1 MSALVKFCRTAFA
14 TLLLC
19 VSAAASAQEMRTVR
33 LGMTVSETGEF
44 KEQSAAFVSGVKFWA
59 RDLLDRGA
67 NPIELITYD
76 DESKPAK
83 AAELYERLITQD
95 NVDLLIGPFSS
106 SQVMAVAPVVE
117 RHNFPMIVEASAPVV
132 FQQGFRNVFGIYTPA
147 DVNMDGVMDMARENG
162 LSSVAIAY
170 QNSEFPAAVAQ
181 GARATAPGKGLSVVF
196 DGSYPVGAESL
207 EDLAGSLASARP
219 DLIILGAYLEDS
231 IRFVKALKA
240 TGYAPKMLAVS
251 GAPSL
256 RQFGEA
262 LGADADGVIATTQW
276 MRSGRIPGSFD
287 FAFRYRE
294 RYDVYPGYNAAGG
307 YAAGQIIEA
316 AARLSRLRE
325 VSNDPQA
332 IRSRVR
338 EQLATMNFQS
348 LLGNYRVDET
358 GRQRGKALYIIQWQG
373 PHRSLIAPKDIAR
386 WQLKFPFPGWSAR

>member
-1 MSALVKFCRTAFA
+1 MSALITLFRGGLVA
-14 TLLLC
+14 LLLC
-19 VSAAASAQEMRTVR
+19 VASAAMAQEIRAVR
-33 LGMTVSETGEF
+33 LGMTVSETGAL
-44 KEQSAAFVSGVKFWA
+44 KEQSQAFVSGVKFWA

-76 DESKPAK
+76 DESSPER

-95 NVDLLIGPFSS
+95 RVDLLIGPFSS
-106 SQVMAVAPVVE
+106 TLTMAVAPVAE
-117 RHNFPMIVEASAPVV
+117 KHNFPMVVEASAPVV
-132 FQQGFRNVFGIYTPA
+132 YAQGYKNVFGIYTPA
-147 DVNMDGVMDMARENG
+147 DVNMDGVLDMAKENG

-181 GARATAPGKGLSVVF
+181 GVRVSAAGKGLAIAF
-196 DGSYPVGAESL
+196 DESYPVGSSSL
-207 EDLAGSLASARP
+207 DQYAGRLSKTRP
-219 DLIILGAYLEDS
+219 DLIVLGAYLEDS
-231 IRFVKALKA
+231 IAFVKALKA

-276 MRSGRIPGSFD
+276 MRSGRIPGAFD

-294 RYDVYPGYNAAGG
+294 LYGAYPGYNAAGG
-307 YAAGQIIEA
+307 YAAGQVIEA

-325 VSNDPQA
+325 VADDPLA

-338 EQLATMNFQS
+338 ENLASMKFAS
-348 LLGNYRVDET
+348 LLGSYRVDET
-358 GRQRGKALYIIQWQG
+358 GRQKDKPLYIIQWQG
-373 PHRSLIAPKDIAR
+373 THRSLIAPQNIAR
-386 WQLKFPFPGWSAR
+386 WQLKIPFPSWNAR

>member
-1 MSALVKFCRTAFA
+1 MSALVMFRRTAFA
-14 TLLLC
+14 ALLLC
-19 VSAAASAQEMRTVR
+19 VSFAAVAQEMRTIR
-33 LGMTVSETGEF
+33 LGMTVSESGEF
-44 KEQSAAFVSGVKFWA
+44 KDQSEAFASGVKFWA

-67 NPIELITYD
+67 NPIELVTYD
-76 DESKPAK
+76 DQSSPER

-117 RHNFPMIVEASAPVV
+117 KYNFPMVVESSAPVV
-132 FQQGFRNVFGIYTPA
+132 YQQGYRNVFGIYTTA
-147 DVNMDGVMDMARENG
+147 DANMDGVLDMARENG

-181 GARATAPGKGLSVVF
+181 GVRVSAPGKGLTVTF
-196 DGSYPVGAESL
+196 DESYPTGADSL
-207 EDLAGSLASARP
+207 DALAAKLAQTRP
-219 DLIILGAYLEDS
+219 ELIVLGAYLKDS
-231 IRFVKALKA
+231 IQFVQALKA
-240 TGYAPKMLAVS
+240 TGFAPKMLAVS

-256 RQFGEA
+256 REFGDA
-262 LGADADGVIATTQW
+262 LGSDADGVIATTQW

-294 RYDVYPGYNAAGG
+294 LYGAYPGYNAAGG

-316 AARLSRLRE
+316 AARLSRLRD
-325 VSNDPQA
+325 VLNDPQA
-332 IRSRVR
+332 IRSKMR

-358 GRQRGKALYIIQWQG
+358 GRQEGKTLFIIQWQG

-386 WQLKFPFPGWSAR
+386 WQLKFPLSSWDAR